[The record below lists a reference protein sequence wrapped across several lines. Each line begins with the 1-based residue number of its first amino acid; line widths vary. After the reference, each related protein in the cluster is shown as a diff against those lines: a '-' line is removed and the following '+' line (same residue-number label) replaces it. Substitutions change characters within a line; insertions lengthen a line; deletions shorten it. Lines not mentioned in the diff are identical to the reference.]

1 MDARIWTLA
10 AVAVFFLG
18 LASFTGYFSKLDTA
32 QNALKVAK
40 EELKELEDEL
50 AENAATAEDRLATQ
64 EELTQLVAVHDGLVA
79 KKKSLTA
86 EIEDLE
92 GRKSAGLKV
101 FQDTVT
107 DVRTKSVGAAWADVP
122 FRNGQVLRQV
132 RIQKVTD
139 TDVTLAHADGL
150 AKLTADELPADLRER
165 FRLGM
170 EPFLSLPAAASPG
183 TSPMQAGATTKT
195 AAATIPASGSSAAK
209 EQAVAALEAEIKAN
223 DSKLSSMVTTRA
235 QWYNRATGLR
245 LQAEAARSSGRPT
258 YTLNQQATEAERQLA
273 TVEQQVA
280 QVRQEGDSLRKKL
293 LEAKREFI
301 KARISD
307 SRR

>member
-32 QNALKVAK
+32 QNALKEAQ

-50 AENAATAEDRLATQ
+50 AHNASTADSRLATH

-79 KKKSLTA
+79 KKQSLSA

-107 DVRTKSVGAAWADVP
+107 GVREKSVGASWADVP

-132 RIQKVTD
+132 RIQKVTES
-139 TDVTLAHADGL
+139 DVTLAHADGL
-150 AKLTADELPADLRER
+150 AKLNADELPPDLRDR
-165 FRLGM
+165 LRLGM
-170 EPFLSLPAAASPG
+170 EPFLSQPPAASSTASNNSTMPAAA
-183 TSPMQAGATTKT
+183 KT
-195 AAATIPASGSSAAK
+195 ATPGSGSSAAK
-209 EQAVAALEAEIKAN
+209 EQAVATLESEIKAN
-223 DSKLSSMVTTRA
+223 DSKVSSMVTSRT
-235 QWYNRATGLR
+235 QWSNRATGLR
-245 LQAEAARSSGRPT
+245 LQAEAARSAGRPT
-258 YTLNQQATEAERQLA
+258 YNLNQQATEAEKQLA
-273 TVEQQVA
+273 AVEQQLTQLRV
-280 QVRQEGDSLRKKL
+280 QGDELRKKL
-293 LEAKREFI
+293 IEARREFVRA
-301 KARISD
+301 KISD